1 MKLMIRMEGN
11 KMLAF
16 TYDKL
21 TKEQT
26 EAYLARIGYS
36 GEIRINKECL
46 DHLIYAHQ
54 CMVPF
59 ENLTPCYYH
68 EPVRLE
74 IPVLYQKVVE
84 EQRGGYCFE
93 LNGIF
98 LSLLYSLG
106 FPVYSVMVRLFRE
119 PGVLRPVMHRGC
131 IARLDGKYYFFDVG
145 YGGPMAPFAVELSE
159 KRQTFFGETYW
170 VETFEDN
177 VFCLFRKRSIPGYN
191 YDGTAPS
198 DADKNQMIAAFSL
211 APMLNEDFIPLN
223 RMTSIENPESNFVK
237 RLFVNLR
244 TSDGYLSLMDHT
256 FTEFHRG
263 SGKEVRTLSDEEILE
278 ILESKYG
285 LKVRE

>member
-1 MKLMIRMEGN
+1 
-11 KMLAF
+11 MLEF

-26 EAYLARIGYS
+26 EMYLKRIGFS
-36 GEIRINKECL
+36 GEITVSKECL
-46 DHLIYAHQ
+46 DRLIYAHQ
-54 CMVPF
+54 CTVPF

-68 EPVRLE
+68 EPVSLE

-84 EQRGGYCFE
+84 QKRGGYCFE

-106 FPVYSVMVRLFRE
+106 FPVYSVMVRLFRD

-131 IARLDGKYYFFDVG
+131 IMKLSGKYYFFDVG

-159 KRQTFFGETYW
+159 KPQTYFRETYW
-170 VETFEDN
+170 AEAFEDHTY
-177 VFCLFRKRSIPGYN
+177 CLYRKRSIPGYN
-191 YDGTAPS
+191 YDGAAPS
-198 DADKNQMIAAFSL
+198 GADEKQMIAAFSL

-223 RMTSIENPESNFVK
+223 KMTSIENPESGFVK

-244 TSDGYLSLMDHT
+244 TADGYLSLIDHT

-263 SGKEVRTLSDEEILE
+263 TGKEVRTLSDEEIPA
-278 ILESKYG
+278 ILKTRYG
-285 LKVRE
+285 LNC